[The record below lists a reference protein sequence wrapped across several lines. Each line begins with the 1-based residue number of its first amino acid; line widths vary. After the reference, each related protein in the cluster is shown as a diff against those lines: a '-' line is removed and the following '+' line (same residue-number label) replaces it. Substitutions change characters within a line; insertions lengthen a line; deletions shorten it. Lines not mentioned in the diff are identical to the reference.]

1 MSVKTGS
8 QTFVSRVVN
17 LFRTMNEIKI
27 FPNPFIMAYRIYLSK
42 KMVLPLFTRLGSVK
56 LLSIFFLLSDI

>member
-17 LFRTMNEIKI
+17 LFRTMNKIKI
-27 FPNPFIMAYRIYLSK
+27 FPNPFIMAYKAYLPK
-42 KMVLPLFTRLGSVK
+42 KIVLPLFSRLASVK